1 MDIIIGSDHAGY
13 SLKEIIKKFLLKNNF
28 SVVDVGTSNTDS
40 VDYPDFSE
48 NVANRVADNINAKGI
63 IICGS
68 GIGASIA
75 ANKVNGVR
83 AALCRDTFTA
93 ELSRKH
99 NDSNIL
105 IFGSW
110 FTPPELASQ
119 ITKVWL
125 STPFESG
132 RHEKRIQKI
141 SELEKKQQRSKTE
154 PSSS

>member
-13 SLKEIIKKFLLKNNF
+13 DLKENIKKFLLENQFN
-28 SVVDVGTSNTDS
+28 VIDVGTNNTDS

-48 NVANRVADNINAKGI
+48 NVANRVANDINARGI
-63 IICGS
+63 VVCGS

-75 ANKVNGVR
+75 ANKIKGTR
-83 AALCRDTFTA
+83 AALCRDSFTA

-110 FTPPELASQ
+110 FTTPELAAK

-125 STPFESG
+125 STPFEGG
-132 RHEKRIQKI
+132 RHEKRIKKI
-141 SELEKKQQRSKTE
+141 SKLENKSTKE
-154 PSSS
+154 